1 MLDFDFLKSMALV
14 FSCRHISSSVD
25 LLEERRDFSPKTD
38 QTFLWSNLFSPP
50 IFTFLLRESSSSF
63 Q

>member
-50 IFTFLLRESSSSF
+50 IFTSLLP
-63 Q
+63 